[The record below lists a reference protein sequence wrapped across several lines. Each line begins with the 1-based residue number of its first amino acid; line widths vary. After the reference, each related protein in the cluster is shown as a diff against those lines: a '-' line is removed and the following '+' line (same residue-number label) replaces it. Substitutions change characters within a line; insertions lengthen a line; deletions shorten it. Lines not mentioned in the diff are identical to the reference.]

1 MDRQHTMRSFMT
13 RASVIPVLAIDRK
26 EHALPIAR
34 ALFDGGL
41 SVIEVTLRTPAALAA
56 VEQIATQLPAVSVG
70 VGTCTRPE
78 QLQAAEAAGAQ
89 FLVSPGLTDGLIEA
103 ACNLQI
109 PLLPGVSTASE
120 LMRAADAGY
129 QHLKFFPAESSGGV
143 AALRAFSGPFPDVCF
158 CPTGGLHPGNLK
170 DYLGLANVLCV
181 GGSWLAPQAVVEAG
195 DWPRITALAEAVASA
210 RDEV

>member
-13 RASVIPVLAIDRK
+13 RASVIPVLAIDR
-26 EHALPIAR
+26 EAHALPIAR

-41 SVIEVTLRTPAALAA
+41 SVIEVTLRTSAALAA

-78 QLQAAEAAGAQ
+78 QLRAAEAAGAQ

-103 ACNLQI
+103 THDLQI

-120 LMRAADAGY
+120 LMRAVDAGY
-129 QHLKFFPAESSGGV
+129 QHLKFFPAESSGGA
-143 AALRAFSGPFPDVCF
+143 AALRAFSGPFPDLCF
-158 CPTGGLHPGNLK
+158 CPTGGVHPGNLK
-170 DYLGLANVLCV
+170 DYLELGNVLCV